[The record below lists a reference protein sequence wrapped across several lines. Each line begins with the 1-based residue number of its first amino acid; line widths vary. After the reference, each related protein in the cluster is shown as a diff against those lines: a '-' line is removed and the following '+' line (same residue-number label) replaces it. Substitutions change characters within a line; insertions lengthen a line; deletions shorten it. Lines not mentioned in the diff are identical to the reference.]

1 MTELKLISVDDGT
14 FLPLTAEFLA
24 RYSLKVGDSILL
36 QEEPDGF
43 SLIVTAT
50 PNQNMPQRDET
61 G

>member
-36 QEEPDGF
+36 QEEPGQ
-43 SLIVTAT
+43 SLERFGDSGA
-50 PNQNMPQRDET
+50 E
-61 G
+61 